1 MHENQ
6 QDGDGYNISYTKYVE
21 AEIRLAIGGFPVG
34 KLLSD
39 DSLRGAPSHKN
50 ARQQGASW

>member
-21 AEIRLAIGGFPVG
+21 AEIRLAIGGFPIG

-50 ARQQGASW
+50 ARQQGTSW